1 MIYLYSVNNFFQQD
15 STRDGSGVAG
25 VGDGVAYLITCQ
37 TASSLV
43 HPLLRNVLYILNL
56 V

>member
-1 MIYLYSVNNFFQQD
+1 M
-15 STRDGSGVAG
+15 GVAG
-25 VGDGVAYLITCQ
+25 VGDGVAIVAYLITCQ

-43 HPLLRNVLYILNL
+43 HPLLRNVLDILNL